1 MMLKIIVCIK
11 AVPEYVDRVSVL
23 QGQNKVKYE
32 TTGLYMNESDEYAVE
47 QAVALKKQHG
57 GEITLITMGPLA
69 SQDSLYK
76 GLAQGADK
84 AIRIDADILDPNGIS
99 EVLAAALKGME
110 YDLILTGVESR
121 DNMASQVGISVAV
134 KLGIPFAYAV
144 TQVSQGDGQKF
155 VRIVRELG
163 GGIGQVME
171 IFVPALLCIQSGA
184 VSRTYTSSQKIFKAR
199 SRPIESISL
208 DDLGLCIEE
217 GMKLV
222 DIFLPKEK
230 HKVEFIH
237 GQPVEVA
244 TKLIQKM
251 GKES

>member
-11 AVPEYVDRVSVL
+11 AVPEYVDRVAVL

-32 TTGLYMNESDEYAVE
+32 TTGLFMNESDEYAVE

-57 GEITLITMGPLA
+57 GEIALITMGPLA
-69 SQDSLYK
+69 SQDALYK

-84 AIRIDADILDPNGIS
+84 AIRIDADIVDPNSIS
-99 EVLAAALKGME
+99 EVLAMALRGME

-134 KLGIPFAYAV
+134 RLGIPFAYAV
-144 TQVSQGDGQKF
+144 TQVSHGDGQKF
-155 VRIVRELG
+155 VRIVKELG
-163 GGIGQVME
+163 GGMTQVME
-171 IFVPALLCIQSGA
+171 ISFPALLCIQSGA
-184 VSRTYTSSQKIFKAR
+184 VSRTYISSQKILKAR

-208 DDLGLCIEE
+208 EDLGLPIEE

-230 HKVEFIH
+230 HQIEFIR
-237 GQPVEVA
+237 GQPTEVA
-244 TKLIQKM
+244 AELIQKIRK
-251 GKES
+251 GL